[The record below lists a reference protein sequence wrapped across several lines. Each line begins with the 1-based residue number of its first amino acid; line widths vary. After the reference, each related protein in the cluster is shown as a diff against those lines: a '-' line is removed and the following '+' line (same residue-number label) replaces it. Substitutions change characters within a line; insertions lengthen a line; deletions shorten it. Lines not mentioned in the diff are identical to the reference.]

1 MPMRYDPTNW
11 YWRAADGR
19 VWSSSA
25 SALVAPNEQS
35 YAAWCAAGN
44 SPTPW
49 PVDIS
54 GAQTTAALQDV
65 LSPHGLWVD
74 LKAYAN
80 AMQWAKASGGYL
92 ATINGATVPFSTS
105 TESLGLISGKVARL
119 QQPNP
124 PAAVQWQTGA
134 DTFVT
139 IAAADFFTASVA
151 IADYVQATFDKLATV
166 LARIDAG
173 TITTFAQVDAG
184 LA

>member
-19 VWSSSA
+19 VWSSAA
-25 SALVAPNEQS
+25 SSLI
-35 YAAWCAAGN
+35 AANDQAYIEWCAAGN
-44 SPTPW
+44 AATPW
-49 PVDIS
+49 PADLS
-54 GAQTTAALQDV
+54 GAQTTAGLQDV
-65 LSPHGLWVD
+65 LSPHGLWID

-92 ATINGATVPFSTS
+92 ATINGSPVPFSTS
-105 TESLGLISGKVARL
+105 TESLGLIAGKVARL

-124 PAAVQWQTGA
+124 PAVVQWQTSS
-134 DTFVT
+134 DTFVS
-139 IAAADFFTASVA
+139 IAAADFITASIA

-166 LARIDAG
+166 IARIDAG
-173 TITTFAQVDAG
+173 TISTLAQVDAG